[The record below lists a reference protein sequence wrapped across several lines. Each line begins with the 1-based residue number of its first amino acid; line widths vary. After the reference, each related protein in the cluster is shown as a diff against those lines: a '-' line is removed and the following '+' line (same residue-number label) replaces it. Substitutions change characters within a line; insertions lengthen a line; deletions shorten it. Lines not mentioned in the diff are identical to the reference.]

1 MKYKN
6 IDLPAPKLKFLNS
19 LDSLPSNIELKDEID
34 QIIKFAPPLDGKGE
48 YYRVLRNT
56 TSENIWNSITGI
68 KDWGMAE
75 LEADDSAI
83 LINASLLD
91 LILAMLEALIK
102 LLTPQP
108 TLQHISNRKACKDYD
123 GLSWS

>member
-1 MKYKN
+1 MKYK
-6 IDLPAPKLKFLNS
+6 ILTCLPPKLKFLNS

-56 TSENIWNSITGI
+56 PSENIWNSITGI
-68 KDWGMAE
+68 KDWRMAE

-83 LINASLLD
+83 LINASLFD
-91 LILAMLEALIK
+91 LILAMLEAPIK

-108 TLQHISNRKACKDYD
+108 TLQHISKSKS
-123 GLSWS
+123 L